1 MGGAFSTFLGA
12 GGSRE
17 HQAAWQHIRRQD
29 AKVEA
34 QVERYAFAP
43 RMQAPRLR
51 RSFPLQPPPSWR
63 PGLSEARREK
73 LEESQTPEAQK
84 RPGLR
89 RLRLL
94 QGSGCLG
101 RLKRT
106 FPTRLLG
113 LGMYFEVLYRACCK
127 SPAQGSSSKTQPV
140 RLHAFERLGCSSCQN
155 LGAL

>member
-63 PGLSEARREK
+63 PGLSEARRESFK
-73 LEESQTPEAQK
+73 NHK
-84 RPGLR
+84 RPKPRKGPAGVEAASASPGFRWLR
-89 RLRLL
+89 RLQDL
-94 QGSGCLG
+94 S
-101 RLKRT
+101 
-106 FPTRLLG
+106 
-113 LGMYFEVLYRACCK
+113 
-127 SPAQGSSSKTQPV
+127 
-140 RLHAFERLGCSSCQN
+140 N
-155 LGAL
+155 